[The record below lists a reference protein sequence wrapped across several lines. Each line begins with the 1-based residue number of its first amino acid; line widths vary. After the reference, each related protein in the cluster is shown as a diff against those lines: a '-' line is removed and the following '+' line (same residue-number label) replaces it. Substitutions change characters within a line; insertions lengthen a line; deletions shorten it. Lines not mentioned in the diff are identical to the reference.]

1 MSRTKE
7 QLLAAS
13 NQVKNETQQG
23 ANTADRIGGIL
34 YDISEHIGEGGG
46 GGFGGGLDDFGSPG
60 SDEGM
65 EETGEEGEEPVEDM
79 EGEESGG
86 AEEVPMESASRKKKK
101 PLITEGKGKQ
111 ALVTMMFNKILD
123 EEEKKNKRVNIF
135 DKNLMINEEIDGIV
149 KGLNEIKED

>member
-1 MSRTKE
+1 
-7 QLLAAS
+7 
-13 NQVKNETQQG
+13 
-23 ANTADRIGGIL
+23 
-34 YDISEHIGEGGG
+34 
-46 GGFGGGLDDFGSPG
+46 
-60 SDEGM
+60 M

-79 EGEESGG
+79 KGEESGA

-111 ALVTMMFNKILD
+111 ALATMMFNKILD